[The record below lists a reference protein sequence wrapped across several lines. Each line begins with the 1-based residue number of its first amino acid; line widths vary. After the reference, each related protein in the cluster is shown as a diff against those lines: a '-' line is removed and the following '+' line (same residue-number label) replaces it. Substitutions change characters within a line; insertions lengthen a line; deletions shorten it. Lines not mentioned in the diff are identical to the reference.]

1 MPNDVD
7 IGWALM
13 FLMGG
18 FMFVGFV
25 VVMSILQ
32 ALLEYFV
39 QINDKRKEA
48 NDKMDQSEDA

>member
-1 MPNDVD
+1 MPNEID
-7 IGWALM
+7 IGVAFM
-13 FLMGG
+13 FLLGG

-39 QINDKRKEA
+39 KINDKRKEDH
-48 NDKMDQSEDA
+48 DKMDQSEDT